1 MDLTCTYSPA
11 VCILNFKVSL
21 EISIAIPMHLTFL
34 KHSHPPASLA
44 TQASL
49 AQSRS
54 YCCYELFPICSPS
67 IKYLSFLQ
75 AVVCVLQHS
84 MGANADSSVNPT
96 SPGNAYFKL
105 SISLHTLMTRTPHL
119 FHFFI
124 R

>member
-1 MDLTCTYSPA
+1 MHIFPCCLYPELQGEPRDLYCYPNAS
-11 VCILNFKVSL
+11 
-21 EISIAIPMHLTFL
+21 HLSKAF
-34 KHSHPPASLA
+34 SPPAPSLA

-67 IKYLSFLQ
+67 IKYLSFIQ